1 MFFDGLKVKCFAF
14 LPCNQTEKNETDT
27 ISTRR
32 SGSSLIGNCINDIK
46 PKLFNSIL
54 DYAEFMKNYEYKE
67 MVMKLLEKSNI
78 LMTTKKKNAA
88 CVKNF
93 SYLIDIILNEFEKI
107 YLKPVIL
114 IDPTES
120 NLLSTDDSINLE
132 ENGVLEISTDRAAIS
147 IRKLINNE
155 DIFTMYTEKNLQD
168 LTTVKIDSIIN
179 SINSTC
185 RNIKT
190 AVILISIYLA
200 FLIILLLYLNF

>member
-1 MFFDGLKVKCFAF
+1 M
-14 LPCNQTEKNETDT
+14 
-27 ISTRR
+27 
-32 SGSSLIGNCINDIK
+32 
-46 PKLFNSIL
+46 
-54 DYAEFMKNYEYKE
+54 
-67 MVMKLLEKSNI
+67 
-78 LMTTKKKNAA
+78 
-88 CVKNF
+88 
-93 SYLIDIILNEFEKI
+93 IDIILNEFEKI